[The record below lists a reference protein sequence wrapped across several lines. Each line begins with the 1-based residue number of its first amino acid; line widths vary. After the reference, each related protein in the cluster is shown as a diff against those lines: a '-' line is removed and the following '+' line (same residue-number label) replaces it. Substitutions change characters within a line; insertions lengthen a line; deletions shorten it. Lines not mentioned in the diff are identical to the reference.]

1 MKSEELRRR
10 ILRVS
15 FKSQTEAI
23 GVRVRAFGAPGG
35 QDARAPVR
43 APARQHPTLENTF
56 TCPRFDV
63 ILTTYQ
69 AYMAQQNS
77 FDIVSQ
83 VDRAEITNA
92 IHQTVKEVRQR
103 FDFKGSNANVALEQ
117 NDLVLSAE
125 DETKLRNMNDIFQQ
139 KLVRRGVPLKA
150 LSYGTVEPAAG
161 GTVRQRVQV
170 QQGIPQEKAK
180 DIVKFIKDSKAKVQA
195 SIQGDTV
202 RVSGKDRDTLQ
213 QVIAGLKAKDFG
225 INMQFTNYRTN

>member
-1 MKSEELRRR
+1 
-10 ILRVS
+10 
-15 FKSQTEAI
+15 
-23 GVRVRAFGAPGG
+23 
-35 QDARAPVR
+35 
-43 APARQHPTLENTF
+43 
-56 TCPRFDV
+56 
-63 ILTTYQ
+63 
-69 AYMAQQNS
+69 MAQQNS

-83 VDRAEITNA
+83 VDRAEVTNA

-103 FDFKGSNANVALEQ
+103 FDFKGSNANVVLEE

-161 GTVRQRVQV
+161 GTVRQRVQI

-180 DIVKFIKDSKAKVQA
+180 EIVKSIKDSKAKVQA

-202 RVSGKDRDTLQ
+202 RVSGKDSDTLQ
-213 QVIAGLKAKDFG
+213 QVIARLKAKDCG
-225 INMQFTNYRTN
+225 INMQFTNDRTN